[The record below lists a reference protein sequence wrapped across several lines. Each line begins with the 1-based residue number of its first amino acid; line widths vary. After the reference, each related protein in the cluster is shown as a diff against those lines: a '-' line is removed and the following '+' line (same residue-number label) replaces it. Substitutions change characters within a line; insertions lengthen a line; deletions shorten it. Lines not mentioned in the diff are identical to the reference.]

1 MKRYSRISSVNL
13 FFSFIPAALRI
24 VRIDLAVR
32 PCFPITLPRS
42 LWATRNSKTVV
53 CSPSMDRTETCS
65 GLSTRAFAI
74 CSMSSFIALQTQ
86 LVLCFLE
93 WIFSRHLFPSETL
106 LRPATDSIH
115 TGSSLQ
121 KGQRCAHRAEGLDA
135 RAKNC
140 RLTLSERDAPC
151 CGR

>member
-1 MKRYSRISSVNL
+1 M
-13 FFSFIPAALRI
+13 
-24 VRIDLAVR
+24 
-32 PCFPITLPRS
+32 S
-42 LWATRNSKTVV
+42 LLATRNSKTVD

-86 LVLCFLE
+86 LELCVLE
-93 WIFSRHLFPSETL
+93 WIFCRHLFPSETL

-115 TGSSLQ
+115 TGSSLE
-121 KGQRCAHRAEGLDA
+121 KGRRCAHRAEGLNA

-140 RLTLSERDAPC
+140 RLTLSERTPLLWAVVE
-151 CGR
+151 RRIRERVFRRHRSWAF